1 MKSFIAI
8 ILIVSITCAGL
19 FYLYSED
26 GPINNMSK
34 QESVKTK

>member
-8 ILIVSITCAGL
+8 ILIVSIACAGL